1 MARTHKDVEYHVE
14 SQHHDTQVFGEPDAA
29 MIAVGTACM
38 HTGAATLDVV
48 IWSKAG
54 AKAYGG
60 DDAVDQY
67 EEDPEASVFERFEF
81 RCNALGRVP

>member
-14 SQHHDTQVFGEPDAA
+14 GSAATEVFTDPEKAFA
-29 MIAVGTACM
+29 AVGHWCIAY
-38 HTGAATLDVV
+38 GQARLDVV

-60 DDAVDQY
+60 DDAVKEY
-67 EEDPEASVFERFEF
+67 EDDPEASVFERFDF
-81 RCNALGRVP
+81 RCNAVGRVP